1 MNCRWIIVA
10 FITVTLGCISCNS
23 VYTNKKKG
31 YFQIELPA
39 HSYTTF
45 DRPGFPY
52 SFEYPVYGDV
62 IRDSTYFDNDPDNPY
77 WINLDFPRFNARIFL
92 SYKTI
97 GGRSVYKKKTATGYT
112 DSIGINSFDNLVND
126 AFKLTYKNDIKA
138 NNIKE
143 VVVRTPQA
151 SGMIFY
157 LGGSVATANQFFL
170 TDSLRHFLRGALY
183 FNAAPNEDSLKP
195 VNDFLQE
202 DVRHLI
208 NTFKWKE
215 LN

>member
-10 FITVTLGCISCNS
+10 FITVALGCISCNS